1 LGLEES
7 GIAMKCFAAHWDA
20 VDMCDATVVEKRFT
34 AGYQKLYPT
43 FFMRNVDDLC
53 PAIYMQFVVN
63 M

>member
-1 LGLEES
+1 
-7 GIAMKCFAAHWDA
+7 MKCFAAHWDA